1 MKTTIKILIIS
12 TFVLTV
18 LFTLPLLASAKS
30 PYEVEC
36 KNAGY
41 ADAIYFYSYDAK
53 SVLYSKNAEKIVYP
67 ASTVK
72 IMSGLIACERLENRL
87 DERII
92 ISEDMLAGHEG
103 TSMGIKVGEA
113 YTVRDLLYGA
123 FCGGFN
129 DATQAVA
136 VICSGSVDSF
146 VEEMNVYATRLEM
159 LSTIYKNPTGLDED
173 GAQTTALDVAI
184 LSKKAARNSLYMQI
198 TSAKNY
204 IYQKNGK
211 DAAIYNRNAL
221 ISHFTSN
228 QYLNEYANGLNSGST
243 DKGGY
248 VLSTLAKADG
258 TSYLC
263 VIMGAQNE
271 DGDAYS
277 YKIANELI
285 NGAVSKFGSVKV
297 SSKNEHI
304 SSLPVDCTLSSNK
317 EIKISCVTE
326 DDIYAFIPKDTDLKK
341 KLEYRAYFHETEL
354 IAPINEGDVLGGLN
368 IYLDGVFIGSTRI
381 ISATTVEENG
391 FLIFMR
397 DMKEF
402 FLSRYFGLFLLIA
415 IPSLSIFLYFDYMKK
430 RRTNVRYIKF

>member
-1 MKTTIKILIIS
+1 MKATIKLLII
-12 TFVLTV
+12 TALT
-18 LFTLPLLASAKS
+18 LLALFAFPFSTSAKS
-30 PYEVEC
+30 PYSVEC
-36 KNAGY
+36 ENAEY

-92 ISEDMLAGHEG
+92 ISEDMLSGHEG
-103 TSMGIKVGEA
+103 TSMGIKIGGT

-136 VICSGSVDSF
+136 VICSGSVDYF
-146 VEEMNVYATRLEM
+146 VEEMNRYATKLEM
-159 LSTIYKNPTGLDED
+159 SSTIYKNPTGLDTE
-173 GAQTTALDVAI
+173 GAQTTALDIAK
-184 LSKKAARNSLYMQI
+184 LSKHAAQNSLYMQI

-204 IYQKNGK
+204 IYRKNGK

-248 VLSTLAKADG
+248 VLSTVAKANG

-263 VIMGAQNE
+263 IVMGAQNE

-285 NGAVSKFGSVKV
+285 NGAISKFERIKVFSENESV
-297 SSKNEHI
+297 
-304 SSLPVDCTLSSNK
+304 SSLPVDCALSTNK
-317 EIKISCVTE
+317 EIKIDCVTE
-326 DDIYAFIPKDTDLKK
+326 NDIYAFIPKDTNLK
-341 KLEYRAYFHETEL
+341 KLEYRVYLHDTNL
-354 IAPINEGDVLGGLN
+354 SAPINEGDVLGGLN
-368 IYLDGVFIGSTRI
+368 IYLGGVLIGSARI

-391 FLIFMR
+391 FLIFMK
-397 DMKEF
+397 DMKDF
-402 FLSRYFGLFLLIA
+402 FLSRHFGIFLLIS
-415 IPSLSIFLYFDYMKK
+415 IPALAVYLYFDYMKN
-430 RRTNVRYIKF
+430 RRKNIRYIKF